1 MRDLV
6 PSLGFEPRLITL
18 GVLATEPPGKPPHIL
33 KNFLTSNA
41 CLYPVPLPSGCVHV
55 AVIPTRGNEYTPL
68 PAFPKERSLNKPQA
82 LGPWSQARL
91 LGDVTQDTQVLRE
104 KC

>member
-1 MRDLV
+1 MSDIIWYFVFVWPNTLILDFQPPEMWENKHLLV
-6 PSLGFEPRLITL
+6 KPASLWCF
-18 GVLATEPPGKPPHIL
+18 
-33 KNFLTSNA
+33 
-41 CLYPVPLPSGCVHV
+41 
-55 AVIPTRGNEYTPL
+55 VIPARGNEYTPL
-68 PAFPKERSLNKPQA
+68 PAFPKECSLNKPQA